1 MTFTLAASLSSTSCY
16 DEEADLT
23 ANGFLDDQHL
33 VLNLWAFLV
42 QRQWASKISI
52 GPLPLNWL
60 FLSTFRYY

>member
-52 GPLPLNWL
+52 GPLPL
-60 FLSTFRYY
+60 